1 LLQEFPLTLVQTLR
15 LCVQFATGE
24 NDKDHLEKICEDSDL
39 FEAEVLQKR
48 TSLFDVLTERESIF
62 LPFGDFLASLP
73 PMGVRQYSISSSPL
87 DKPGV
92 CTITFGII
100 SAPSL
105 SNPNTSFEGVASTYL
120 SSLSAG
126 DFIQVS
132 SRPTAK
138 KSFRLPVDDTPL
150 LMFCAGTGLAPFR
163 GFVQQRAIQLEANPK
178 RKLSRAMLFIG
189 CRSSTRDRLYA
200 EELDEWAKIGAVEV
214 KYAFS
219 KEKEESGGCAYVSD
233 RMLSCTDD
241 IIEMWRTGARI
252 YVCGSRGFAESLH
265 PATRR
270 IFEEAKSSGGPS
282 ATANVEMFERN
293 MQERVVRD
301 IFD

>member
-1 LLQEFPLTLVQTLR
+1 MQTLR
-15 LCVQFATGE
+15 QCVQFTTGE
-24 NDKDHLEKICEDSDL
+24 NDKDHLEKICEDGDL

-48 TSLFDVLTERESIF
+48 RSLFDVLTERESVF

-87 DKPGV
+87 AKPGV
-92 CTITFGII
+92 CTITFSII

-120 SSLSAG
+120 NSLSVG
-126 DFIQVS
+126 DSIQVS

-138 KSFRLPVDDTPL
+138 KLFRIPVDDTPL

-163 GFVQQRAIQLEANPK
+163 GFIQQRAIQLKANPK

-189 CRSSTRDRLYA
+189 CRSSTKDRLYA
-200 EELDEWAKIGAVEV
+200 DELDEWAKMGAVEV

-219 KEKEESGGCAYVSD
+219 KESEKSGGCAYVFD
-233 RMLSCTDD
+233 RMVSCKDD
-241 IIEMWRTGARI
+241 VAEMWRAGARI
-252 YVCGSRGFAESLH
+252 YVCGSRGFAESLR
-265 PATRR
+265 PAARR
-270 IFEEAKSSGGPS
+270 VFEEAKSSSGTS
-282 ATANVEMFERN
+282 VTENMEEMFERN
-293 MQERVVRD
+293 MQERTVSD
-301 IFD
+301 IFE

>member
-1 LLQEFPLTLVQTLR
+1 
-15 LCVQFATGE
+15 
-24 NDKDHLEKICEDSDL
+24 
-39 FEAEVLQKR
+39 
-48 TSLFDVLTERESIF
+48 
-62 LPFGDFLASLP
+62 
-73 PMGVRQYSISSSPL
+73 MGVRQYSISSSPL

-92 CTITFGII
+92 CTITFSII

-105 SNPNTSFEGVASTYL
+105 SNPNTSFEGVTSTYL
-120 SSLSAG
+120 SSLSVG
-126 DFIQVS
+126 DSIQVS

-163 GFVQQRAIQLEANPK
+163 GFVQQRAIQLKANPK

-189 CRSSTRDRLYA
+189 CRSSTKDRLYA
-200 EELDEWAKIGAVEV
+200 EELDEWAKMGAVEV

-219 KEKEESGGCAYVSD
+219 KEKEKSGGCAYVSD
-233 RMLSCTDD
+233 RMLSCKDD
-241 IIEMWRTGARI
+241 VIEMWRAGARV

-282 ATANVEMFERN
+282 ATANVEMFEQN
-293 MQERVVRD
+293 MQERMVSD